1 MRPGNPVL
9 GDSLPL
15 RAMPG
20 GFAGAWEPNML
31 IFQPQG
37 VNNVPISS
45 GRSTDVSSLRGRRKT
60 KRLFNIWQRGIL
72 HALLP
77 SSYCCNVVCLTD
89 VNLGQEKFFSA
100 F

>member
-1 MRPGNPVL
+1 
-9 GDSLPL
+9 
-15 RAMPG
+15 
-20 GFAGAWEPNML
+20 ML

-60 KRLFNIWQRGIL
+60 KRLFNTWQRGIL

-77 SSYCCNVVCLTD
+77 SSYCCNVVCSTN

-100 F
+100 FWIVGAATRDLPAAAAPTAGR